1 MAQRYDALGR
11 DFTIHA
17 SVCTISSVIYLH
29 IAAKSFQK
37 NLAYRAANVA
47 GILTNTF
54 FGAIYISI
62 YTALFRGRGDVGGL
76 DVRDAV
82 TYAIIAQSLLMV
94 MSAFGNRELS
104 EAIVKGQ
111 IVTDLSRPL
120 DFYLYWAAIDLGR
133 AVYFLL
139 FRGAPTF
146 VIGMLI
152 FRGRLPAD
160 AGTWLL
166 FFSSIVTGTL
176 LSFTFRFIANSLAF
190 WTTDA
195 RGILYLTNTL
205 LMFFAG
211 FIVPINFFP
220 AWLRTLAEAL
230 PFRGLA
236 QVPINVYLGKMTGPA
251 LARVLGEQVLWLIA
265 WVLIGRWVLGRMVQR
280 LTVNGG

>member
-1 MAQRYDALGR
+1 M
-11 DFTIHA
+11 
-17 SVCTISSVIYLH
+17 VYLH
-29 IAAKSFQK
+29 VAAKSFQK
-37 NLAYRAANVA
+37 NLAYRAANLA

-54 FGAIYISI
+54 FGAVYVAI

-76 DVRDAV
+76 DVRDTV

-146 VIGMLI
+146 VISMLI

-160 AGTWLL
+160 AATWLL
-166 FFSSIVTGTL
+166 FLGSIATGTL
-176 LSFTFRFIANSLAF
+176 LSFAFRFIANSLAF

-220 AWLRTLAEAL
+220 AWLRVFVEVL

-236 QVPINVYLGKMTGPA
+236 QVPISVYLGKIDGPT
-251 LARVLGEQVLWLIA
+251 LARLLGEQALWLSA
-265 WVLIGRWVLGRMVQR
+265 LVLIGRWVLSRMTRR

>member
-1 MAQRYDALGR
+1 M
-11 DFTIHA
+11 
-17 SVCTISSVIYLH
+17 IYFH
-29 IAAKSFQK
+29 VAAKSFQK
-37 NLAYRAANVA
+37 NLAYRAANLA

-54 FGAIYISI
+54 FGAVYIFV
-62 YTALFRGRGDVGGL
+62 YTALFRGRGVVGGL
-76 DVRDAV
+76 DVRDTV

-111 IVTDLSRPL
+111 IVSDLSRPL

-139 FRGAPTF
+139 LRGVPTF
-146 VIGMLI
+146 VIGMAL

-160 AGTWLL
+160 AGAWLL
-166 FFSSIVTGTL
+166 FFGSVAMGIL
-176 LSFTFRFIANSLAF
+176 LSFAFRFIANSLAF

-195 RGILYLTNTL
+195 RGILYLTNTI

-220 AWLRTLAEAL
+220 AWLRAFAEAL

-236 QVPINVYLGKMTGPA
+236 QVPISVYLGKIDGPT
-251 LARVLGEQVLWLIA
+251 LARLLGVQALWLA
-265 WVLIGRWVLGRMVQR
+265 ALVLIGRWVLSRMVQR
-280 LTVNGG
+280 LTIQGG